1 MLSTVP
7 ENPVQA
13 VAIKTSHQRGG
24 TGKKRKRKEKKT
36 SSLQQCNAANYPHQL
51 KSSVA
56 AICISAN
63 RSEDQMSNYRKSGK
77 RLYWLCQTVCT
88 MVAENRFVALS
99 VTEEITFPLC
109 CVCVFMR
116 SQQYSNSTATIY
128 HWHSFIMFLIWF
140 LYVFPSTPEG
150 CPFNIALLITKPQ
163 LILLFSVWNGL
174 CYTYIR

>member
-1 MLSTVP
+1 MTTACSAQPLRTQSRLL
-7 ENPVQA
+7 A
-13 VAIKTSHQRGG
+13 LRRAIKEEGRE
-24 TGKKRKRKEKKT
+24 KKEKEKRKNP

-63 RSEDQMSNYRKSGK
+63 HSEDQMSNYKKSGK

-109 CVCVFMR
+109 CVCGCVFMR
-116 SQQYSNSTATIY
+116 SQQYSNSTATVY

-140 LYVFPSTPEG
+140 LYVFPNTPEG
-150 CPFNIALLITKPQ
+150 CPFNIALLI
-163 LILLFSVWNGL
+163 SHS
-174 CYTYIR
+174 